1 MREVP
6 FQGEEQAVGEARAA
20 AAEGALLKS
29 ALDACE
35 AALTSAHEEI
45 DASNQQL
52 EAAQVIRLSLAL
64 SRSLALARARA
75 LSLSISL
82 ARCLSLSRSRSIAL
96 SLSRSR
102 SIALFL
108 SRSRSSQKNDLLFF
122 FVTVEPRVG

>member
-6 FQGEEQAVGEARAA
+6 FQGEERAVGEARAA

-64 SRSLALARARA
+64 SRSLALARARSLSLYLARA
-75 LSLSISL
+75 LSLSFS
-82 ARCLSLSRSRSIAL
+82 LSLDRSLSVSL
-96 SLSRSR
+96 SLDRS
-102 SIALFL
+102 L
-108 SRSRSSQKNDLLFF
+108 SVSLSLVPEKRPSLLLCYC
-122 FVTVEPRVG
+122 RA